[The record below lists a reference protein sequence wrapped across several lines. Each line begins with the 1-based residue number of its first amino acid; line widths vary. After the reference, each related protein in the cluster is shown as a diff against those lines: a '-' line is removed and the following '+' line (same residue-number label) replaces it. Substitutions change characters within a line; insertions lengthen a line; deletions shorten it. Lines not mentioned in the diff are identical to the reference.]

1 MRLDYSKIDLFTK
14 RKSNIKKSLLSK
26 YGISSIY
33 IEEVSDILANT
44 AISEDKLING
54 DYDSVVAMTIK
65 FVINKKNNLIELK
78 AKKKEKI
85 REKLKNFCRKVI
97 SLNTK

>member
-85 REKLKNFCRKVI
+85 REKLKNICRKVI

>member
-14 RKSNIKKSLLSK
+14 RKLNIKKSLLSK

-78 AKKKEKI
+78 AKRKERI
-85 REKLKNFCRKVI
+85 RENLKNLCRKVI
-97 SLNTK
+97 SLNIK

>member
-1 MRLDYSKIDLFTK
+1 MRLDYSKIGLFTK

-85 REKLKNFCRKVI
+85 REKLKNLCRKVI

>member
-1 MRLDYSKIDLFTK
+1 MRLDYSKIGLFTK

-78 AKKKEKI
+78 AKRKERI
-85 REKLKNFCRKVI
+85 RENLKNLCRKVI
-97 SLNTK
+97 SLNIK

>member
-54 DYDSVVAMTIK
+54 DYDSVIAMTIK

-85 REKLKNFCRKVI
+85 REKLKNLCRKVI

>member
-1 MRLDYSKIDLFTK
+1 MGLDYSKIGLLTK
-14 RKSNIKKSLLSK
+14 RKSNIKKYLLSK

-44 AISEDKLING
+44 VISEDKLING

-78 AKKKEKI
+78 AKRKEKI
-85 REKLKNFCRKVI
+85 REKLKNLCRKVI
-97 SLNTK
+97 SLNIK

>member
-14 RKSNIKKSLLSK
+14 RKSNKKKSLLSK

-85 REKLKNFCRKVI
+85 REKLKNLCRKVI

>member
-85 REKLKNFCRKVI
+85 REKLKNLCRKVI
-97 SLNTK
+97 SLNAK

>member
-1 MRLDYSKIDLFTK
+1 MRLDYSKMGLFTK

-85 REKLKNFCRKVI
+85 REKLKNLCRKVI

>member
-85 REKLKNFCRKVI
+85 REKLKNLCRKVI

>member
-1 MRLDYSKIDLFTK
+1 MRLNYSKIGLFTK

-78 AKKKEKI
+78 AKRKERI
-85 REKLKNFCRKVI
+85 RENLKNLCRKVI
-97 SLNTK
+97 SLNIK

>member
-78 AKKKEKI
+78 AKRKEKI
-85 REKLKNFCRKVI
+85 REKLKNLCRKVI

>member
-85 REKLKNFCRKVI
+85 REKLKNLCRKVI
-97 SLNTK
+97 PLNTK